1 MKVIVSLIE
10 VFCMKHSPGF
20 QALKI
25 IFFFFFCC
33 FGWILFEIC
42 IKLSGRKLLISV
54 EKVYA
59 RYYRAPA

>member
-25 IFFFFFCC
+25 IFFFFFAVLGGFC
-33 FGWILFEIC
+33 L
-42 IKLSGRKLLISV
+42 KSV
-54 EKVYA
+54 SSFQA
-59 RYYRAPA
+59 GNS